1 MGNTYITKI
10 NTLDNSGNINGD
22 VSIDTGNNN
31 GNNDFGKNDLNLKEL
46 SEMLENVLTGSDVR
60 HERELAADAKRFAD
74 KKEKENLK
82 KFILE
87 NLSSFTSGT
96 FATLAGG
103 ALLEM
108 IKALLV

>member
-1 MGNTYITKI
+1 MGYTYISKI

-22 VSIDTGNNN
+22 VSIGTGNNN
-31 GNNDFGKNDLNLKEL
+31 GNIDFRKNDFNFKEL
-46 SEMLENVLTGSDVR
+46 SEMFEKVIKWSDVKL
-60 HERELAADAKRFAD
+60 ECELAADAKHFAD

-82 KFILE
+82 KFIVE